1 MLRFQA
7 KWIDPILS
15 GDKVQT
21 LRRRVSHAVMC
32 APEVDAGSDY
42 RHPPFAR
49 LAITKVDQVNL
60 CDLTA
65 ADARREG
72 LASLEELQLVL
83 ATLYAETPS
92 LIRVRFTVAKVPHS
106 A

>member
-7 KWIDPILS
+7 KWIDPILT
-15 GDKVQT
+15 GHKVQT
-21 LRRRVSHAVMC
+21 LRRRVSHSVVC
-32 APEVDAGSDY
+32 AAEVDAGSDY

-49 LAITKVDQVNL
+49 LVITGVDKVDT

-72 LASLEELQLVL
+72 LGSLEELQLVL
-83 ATLYAETPS
+83 VKLYAETPS
-92 LIRVRFTVAKVPHS
+92 LIRVRFTVARPHI